1 MKKDNSLIDFLGGK
15 TAYFILGLISLA
27 AITLLL
33 LQQIAFVFRPFAV
46 IIGTTLPPVIFA
58 MILYYVLRPVVDFA
72 ERKQVPRLLSLILSY
87 GILLGLLVLGG
98 FRLFPVL
105 QQQAVDL
112 VASLPGYAKDFQ
124 HSLENF
130 LSQTP
135 FAPQFQ
141 QMMESLDSITDDIF
155 AFISDNWQDGFK
167 GLGSIFSTLSTVGIT
182 LFTGPIIAF
191 FLIKNPQK
199 IHDSLMA
206 IIPPRFRQDIQQL
219 LTTADQQIGA
229 FLKGQVIAS
238 VLLGIIYWLCFLL
251 IGLPFATIIAL
262 AAGILNIVPYIGAF
276 LAFLPA
282 LFVAFQDSG
291 FMVIKFVIVWFA
303 VQLLHGDLVVPR
315 VLGNRLNIHPITILV
330 VLLVMGDLL
339 GFVGVVFGIPIYSL
353 IKILVVFT
361 FGKFKQRYNR
371 FFGDHGKYQETDF
384 FDEDS

>member
-1 MKKDNSLIDFLGGK
+1 MKKNNSLINFLGGK

-33 LQQIAFVFRPFAV
+33 LQQISFVFRPIAV
-46 IIGTTLPPVIFA
+46 VIGTILPPVIFA
-58 MILYYVLRPVVDFA
+58 MVLYYILRPVVDFA
-72 ERKQVPRLLSLILSY
+72 ERKQVPRMISLVLSY

-98 FRLFPVL
+98 FRLFPIL
-105 QQQAVDL
+105 QEQAVDL
-112 VASLPGYAKDFQ
+112 VASLPGYAEDFQ
-124 HSLENF
+124 SSLENF

-135 FAPQFQ
+135 FADQFQ
-141 QMMESLDSITDDIF
+141 QMMQSLDSITDDVF
-155 AFISDNWQDGFK
+155 AFISDNWQDGAK
-167 GLGSIFSTLSTVGIT
+167 GLGNIFSTLSTVGIT
-182 LFTGPIIAF
+182 LFTGPIIVF

-206 IIPPRFRQDIQQL
+206 IIPPRFRQDTQQL
-219 LTTADQQIGA
+219 LRTADQQIGA
-229 FLKGQVIAS
+229 FLKGQVISS
-238 VLLGIIYWLCFLL
+238 VLLGMIYWVCFLL

-262 AAGILNIVPYIGAF
+262 AAGILNIVPYVGAF

-291 FMVIKFVIVWFA
+291 FMVVKFVIVWFA

-315 VLGNRLNIHPITILV
+315 VLGTRLNIHPITILV

-371 FFGDHGKYQETDF
+371 YFGDQGKYQETDF